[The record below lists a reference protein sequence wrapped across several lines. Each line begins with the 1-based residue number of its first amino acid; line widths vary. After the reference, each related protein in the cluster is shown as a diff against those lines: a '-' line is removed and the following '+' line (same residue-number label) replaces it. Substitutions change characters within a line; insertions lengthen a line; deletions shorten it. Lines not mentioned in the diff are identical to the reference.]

1 MSTEGWG
8 GGKDLFGL
16 VRVKK
21 MKYANWFAISYK
33 NTPFQIRDRQQR
45 GKKKCA
51 FHLLI
56 SLLERPA
63 RDLAHLAQYTMC
75 PFKSCLIA
83 EAGFPPDVSKSSYP
97 VLRLSQ

>member
-45 GKKKCA
+45 GKKKKVCFPFA
-51 FHLLI
+51 HKPVGKASTRLG
-56 SLLERPA
+56 SPRPV
-63 RDLAHLAQYTMC
+63 HHVPM
-75 PFKSCLIA
+75 
-83 EAGFPPDVSKSSYP
+83 
-97 VLRLSQ
+97 

>member
-1 MSTEGWG
+1 MQIGLQFHT
-8 GGKDLFGL
+8 KTPLFRLETG
-16 VRVKK
+16 
-21 MKYANWFAISYK
+21 N
-33 NTPFQIRDRQQR
+33 R
-45 GKKKCA
+45 GEKKKRA

-75 PFKSCLIA
+75 PCKSCLIA